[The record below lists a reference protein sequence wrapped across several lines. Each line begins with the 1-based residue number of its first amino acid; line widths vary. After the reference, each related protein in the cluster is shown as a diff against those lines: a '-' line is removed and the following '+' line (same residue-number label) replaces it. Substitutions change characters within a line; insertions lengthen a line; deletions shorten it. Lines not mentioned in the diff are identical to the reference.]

1 MRKKRKIDIFDGKF
15 SISSQKSVRTKKQ
28 TFDRNWKPNC
38 FHYSWTSKRN
48 HSRVDLFYLWSRSG
62 NARNSTLGCPYQSC
76 TFLGCPN
83 KCGCPTVSTPT
94 YDLIWTFGIFDVE
107 TLTWAMSWIGV
118 ETLNSVFNVNK
129 AFEKLSKQKI
139 PFTPEETEQILGQ
152 TASVLNKLNEKKL
165 ELNKEDL
172 QVPEDKLK
180 DIHIKFDLGKY
191 HRKILKS

>member
-1 MRKKRKIDIFDGKF
+1 M
-15 SISSQKSVRTKKQ
+15 
-28 TFDRNWKPNC
+28 
-38 FHYSWTSKRN
+38 
-48 HSRVDLFYLWSRSG
+48 SR
-62 NARNSTLGCPYQSC
+62 
-76 TFLGCPN
+76 
-83 KCGCPTVSTPT
+83 
-94 YDLIWTFGIFDVE
+94 
-107 TLTWAMSWIGV
+107 IGV

-180 DIHIKFDLGKY
+180 DIHIKFDLGKF
-191 HRKILKS
+191 HPNVLKSLKFWKNHKKIRKNRKIRKKHKKISTAEIFVQSWILDQVWKLV

>member
-1 MRKKRKIDIFDGKF
+1 
-15 SISSQKSVRTKKQ
+15 
-28 TFDRNWKPNC
+28 
-38 FHYSWTSKRN
+38 
-48 HSRVDLFYLWSRSG
+48 
-62 NARNSTLGCPYQSC
+62 
-76 TFLGCPN
+76 
-83 KCGCPTVSTPT
+83 
-94 YDLIWTFGIFDVE
+94 
-107 TLTWAMSWIGV
+107 MSWIGV

-180 DIHIKFDLGKY
+180 DIHIKFDLGKFY
-191 HRKILKS
+191 QKILQTESR

>member
-1 MRKKRKIDIFDGKF
+1 M
-15 SISSQKSVRTKKQ
+15 
-28 TFDRNWKPNC
+28 
-38 FHYSWTSKRN
+38 
-48 HSRVDLFYLWSRSG
+48 SR
-62 NARNSTLGCPYQSC
+62 
-76 TFLGCPN
+76 
-83 KCGCPTVSTPT
+83 
-94 YDLIWTFGIFDVE
+94 
-107 TLTWAMSWIGV
+107 IGV

-180 DIHIKFDLGKY
+180 DIHIKFDLGKQ
-191 HRKILKS
+191 KILKSLKFRKKTRKNKKIR